1 MSELMDN
8 SSVAVVAVGHYG
20 RRNER
25 PTCHESRAIKGYPK
39 MLKLGVDKINYSLAD
54 FMYCQE
60 FCLFNFC
67 PPGSFNLVLPQ
78 LPFEHKAVCFIKS
91 DSDFCLLYDKC
102 VRLDMT
108 FTDDWALKVKSLINW
123 SLIDIARTITQ
134 QSIEIYVKFPLMV
147 LSLNHGLGSNIQ
159 QKFQDTEFMRN
170 IKF

>member
-67 PPGSFNLVLPQ
+67 LRYGVVPKGL
-78 LPFEHKAVCFIKS
+78 I
-91 DSDFCLLYDKC
+91 
-102 VRLDMT
+102 T
-108 FTDDWALKVKSLINW
+108 FLGFFFM
-123 SLIDIARTITQ
+123 
-134 QSIEIYVKFPLMV
+134 QSGV
-147 LSLNHGLGSNIQ
+147 
-159 QKFQDTEFMRN
+159 
-170 IKF
+170 